1 MENAMGTTSL
11 KLPEDLKQTIQ
22 QFAEQDQ
29 VSAHAFMLRT
39 LQDEVRRRQQ
49 RAEFLADA
57 MAAAA
62 EIDAGG
68 PVYDAE
74 DVRAW
79 LKARIRARSTG
90 ESVPEPVPV
99 RGRGAK
105 AAASKAKSAA

>member
-1 MENAMGTTSL
+1 MSTTSL
-11 KLPEDLKQTIQ
+11 KLPEELKQTIQ

-57 MAAAA
+57 LAAAA

-68 PVYDAE
+68 PVYAAE
-74 DVRAW
+74 DVFDW
-79 LKARIRARSTG
+79 LHARICAHGTD
-90 ESVPEPVPV
+90 EVVPEPVPV

-105 AAASKAKSAA
+105 PKKKAA

>member
-1 MENAMGTTSL
+1 MSTTSL

-29 VSAHAFMLRT
+29 VSAHAFMVRT

-57 MAAAA
+57 LAAAA

-68 PVYDAE
+68 PVYAAE
-74 DVRAW
+74 DVFDW
-79 LKARIRARSTG
+79 LHARIRAHGTD
-90 ESVPEPVPV
+90 EVVPEPVPV

-105 AAASKAKSAA
+105 PKKKTA